1 LKKKQSREDEKNK
14 LKETRCSPDD
24 SPEMVAAKLSR
35 TYKKWLLTKEGSEL
49 KYNEQQ
55 FVKMMND
62 DGAVEKLLLS
72 KNMKNQEKS
81 RNHRLKSSSL
91 VEIVDECFAEASTDM
106 MFSVFCQSL
115 ANCLGVKKLN
125 KSKKK
130 LVKRRVTDL
139 IKGTHSGG
147 PCGGGEK
154 CSNGDAL
161 MMGGYNED
169 TTGFGGYDENALG
182 AEISFEEHCAD
193 GAIHVTH
200 KRAISFIRTVQQRSN
215 QETYNQFMNTLVM
228 HNKEK
233 NSILGNWG
241 S

>member
-1 LKKKQSREDEKNK
+1 
-14 LKETRCSPDD
+14 
-24 SPEMVAAKLSR
+24 
-35 TYKKWLLTKEGSEL
+35 
-49 KYNEQQ
+49 
-55 FVKMMND
+55 
-62 DGAVEKLLLS
+62 
-72 KNMKNQEKS
+72 MKNQEKS
-81 RNHRLKSSSL
+81 RNHQLKSSSL

-106 MFSVFCQSL
+106 LFSVFCQSL
-115 ANCLGVKKLN
+115 ADCLGVKKLN

-130 LVKRRVTDL
+130 LLKRRVTDL

-182 AEISFEEHCAD
+182 AAISFEEHCAD